1 MAKNKDGGG
10 GGGEG
15 ARRRRLRRAAPRHPA
30 PSSPA
35 QARQGSERDTHRGAA
50 SVRGRERERERLGR
64 PGREAY
70 PHLIQLTGAIW
81 QLLAR

>member
-10 GGGEG
+10 GGGEEAVGGGSGGQQPITRLARPGRPASSGSGLRERHTG
-15 ARRRRLRRAAPRHPA
+15 A
-30 PSSPA
+30 
-35 QARQGSERDTHRGAA
+35 G
-50 SVRGRERERERLGR
+50 RERERLGR

>member
-1 MAKNKDGGG
+1 MGREPSAEAQEGG
-10 GGGEG
+10 
-15 ARRRRLRRAAPRHPA
+15 R
-30 PSSPA
+30 PSPGPPGLAS
-35 QARQGSERDTHRGAA
+35 QLTQGSEKERHRGA
-50 SVRGRERERERLGR
+50 GRERERERLGR

>member
-1 MAKNKDGGG
+1 MGREPSAEAQ
-10 GGGEG
+10 EG
-15 ARRRRLRRAAPRHPA
+15 SGPSPGPPGRASQP
-30 PSSPA
+30 
-35 QARQGSERDTHRGAA
+35 RQGSERDTQ
-50 SVRGRERERERLGR
+50 RGREGEGKRERLGR

>member
-10 GGGEG
+10 GGEG
-15 ARRRRLRRAAPRHPA
+15 AI
-30 PSSPA
+30 
-35 QARQGSERDTHRGAA
+35 GGGAA
-50 SVRGRERERERLGR
+50 ARGHLVRQPQPVRTERGRKREREGVREAEGEAGR
-64 PGREAY
+64 DGGREAY

>member
-10 GGGEG
+10 GGGE
-15 ARRRRLRRAAPRHPA
+15 RAVSGGSGGQQPVNLAHPA
-30 PSSPA
+30 RAVSSG
-35 QARQGSERDTHRGAA
+35 RGLRERHRGA
-50 SVRGRERERERLGR
+50 GRERVTERLGR